1 MIRPIR
7 IVNILIPNRK
17 EVMKFLNLGKI
28 FLKVSNVAYFLNL
41 KKKKKKKKGKFHL
54 LSRDIILIP
63 LHRV

>member
-41 KKKKKKKKGKFHL
+41 KKKKKKKKRKIKKKKKINYFNKF
-54 LSRDIILIP
+54 
-63 LHRV
+63 